1 MSPAPARTSQDAI
14 VTAARTIL
22 EADGLSAVTMRA
34 VAESVGVKGP
44 SLYKRLPDHAA
55 LLRAVSESVAADL
68 TRTLAGAGDSAGAG
82 GAVAV
87 ASVAVAA
94 AVDSVAVAV
103 AGAARVAGRHAA
115 RDNEAGNAEAG
126 GSVPGEAITGAAD
139 PITDRRVDPHADS
152 RADLRSVAF
161 AYRVFVHANPNGYR
175 LLFADLPAG
184 ARPDPST
191 LAAMGWPVVQAMAR
205 LIGEGEALEAAR
217 TVVAWAH
224 GFVSMELAGAFRLG
238 GDLDVA
244 YAYGIDTILLGISGR
259 ATQASR

>member
-87 ASVAVAA
+87 ASVAVA
-94 AVDSVAVAV
+94 
-103 AGAARVAGRHAA
+103 GAARVAGAA
-115 RDNEAGNAEAG
+115 HVAGTADAVAG
-126 GSVPGEAITGAAD
+126 TAD
-139 PITDRRVDPHADS
+139 RISDPRVASQVDP

-238 GDLDVA
+238 GDLDAA